1 MISLALAQKL
11 KKAGLNWSPIKNDF
25 FVVPDR
31 GLDEQIFVI
40 TDLAVIVEKLH
51 GQLSITFHGTP
62 EWALDQVVITE
73 AVWLPTE
80 SQLREMLE
88 LRLVVERQP
97 AIRLSSVSDGYWC
110 EIQFQ
115 ERVVIFEAFGAA
127 EAYGTALLY
136 VLETEK

>member
-1 MISLALAQKL
+1 MISLALAQQL
-11 KKAGLNWSPIKNDF
+11 KTAGLNWSPAKNDF

-31 GLDEQIFVI
+31 GLDEQVFVI
-40 TDLAVIVEKLH
+40 SDLAVIVEKLH

-62 EWALDQVVITE
+62 EWALDHVVVSE

-80 SQLREMLE
+80 TQLREILE
-88 LRLVVERQP
+88 FRLVTERQP

-115 ERVVIFEAFGAA
+115 ERLVIFESFGAA